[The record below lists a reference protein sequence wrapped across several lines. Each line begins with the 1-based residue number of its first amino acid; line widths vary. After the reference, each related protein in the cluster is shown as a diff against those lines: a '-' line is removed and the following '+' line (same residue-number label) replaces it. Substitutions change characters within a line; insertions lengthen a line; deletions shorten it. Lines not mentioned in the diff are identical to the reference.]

1 MVTIT
6 GTNND
11 LQPQY
16 NRVIDYTL
24 TPFGYSEA
32 VSVTLAKQ
40 WARVTT
46 GTEEDDLFE
55 LLIVAAREAIEAFTG
70 LSLTPKAA
78 EVTML
83 VPQPLF
89 ELPYGPV
96 ISTPSFVNF
105 QDDSIDVNLIGFD
118 FPKIQNGFSQVI
130 TATYNVGYDSDN
142 LPSQLKTAW
151 LNQIVFMYENRGDNS
166 DTATLCK
173 SAQYMCQNFTRQ
185 PWFQ

>member
-1 MVTIT
+1 MITVT
-6 GTNND
+6 GQGND

-16 NRVIDYTL
+16 NRALDWTL

-32 VSVTLAKQ
+32 VSLELAKQ
-40 WARVTT
+40 WARVKT
-46 GTEEDDLFE
+46 GDTEDDIFA

-70 LSLTPKAA
+70 LSLTPKVA

-89 ELPYGPV
+89 ELPFGPV
-96 ISTPSFVNF
+96 TSTPTFVNF
-105 QDDSIDVNLIGFD
+105 QDESIDVELVGFD
-118 FPKIQNGFSQVI
+118 FPKIQYGFSQFI
-130 TATYNVGYDSDN
+130 TATYNVGYDSDT

-166 DTATLCK
+166 DTAVLCK
-173 SAQYMCQNFTRQ
+173 SAQMMCQNFTRQ

>member
-1 MVTIT
+1 MVTVT
-6 GTNND
+6 GTYND

-16 NRVIDYTL
+16 NRVLDYTL

-32 VSVTLAKQ
+32 VSLDLAKQ
-40 WARVTT
+40 WARVKT
-46 GTEEDDLFE
+46 GDSEDDIFE
-55 LLIVAAREAIEAFTG
+55 MLIVAAREAIEAFTG

-78 EVTML
+78 EVAMMI
-83 VPQPLF
+83 PQALF
-89 ELPYGPV
+89 EVPYGPV
-96 ISTPSFVNF
+96 TSTPAFVDFNGNTL
-105 QDDSIDVNLIGFD
+105 DVELIGFE
-118 FPKIQNGFSQVI
+118 FPKIKYGFSQEV
-130 TATYNVGYDSDN
+130 TATYTVGYDSDN

>member
-1 MVTIT
+1 MVTVT
-6 GTNND
+6 GISNN

-24 TPFGYSEA
+24 TEFGYSEG
-32 VSVTLAKQ
+32 VSLTLAKQ
-40 WARVTT
+40 WARVNT
-46 GTEEDDLFE
+46 GTEEDDIFE
-55 LLIVAAREAIEAFTG
+55 LLIVAARQAIEAFTG
-70 LSLTPKAA
+70 LSLVPKAA
-78 EVTML
+78 QVTML
-83 VPQPLF
+83 VPQALF

-96 ISTPSFVNF
+96 TSTPSFVDF
-105 QDDSIDVNLIGFD
+105 QGEVITVDLVGFE
-118 FPKIQNGFSQVI
+118 FPKIEYGFDQFI
-130 TATYNVGYDSDN
+130 TATYNVGYDTDT